1 MLDSLKGDPAFST
14 TMQDISV
21 VATTAEKLHMYSPTL
36 LVFNGKLRWNGPI
49 SLDIIRQI
57 ARGDTPEPKPYK
69 VKLGENL
76 FSGTV
81 EHLTE
86 DTVPDTCLPCVNT
99 SQKSVCTEKA
109 SWVKQIRD
117 SFHLPHLGILH
128 YSGDQCV
135 GGAEFVPSRAVPYP
149 VPRGDKIAFL
159 TCSFLSDEVADY
171 RTAPLRKLEE
181 ELPGLGFSEL
191 IAVVSEE
198 VVFPNG
204 TLKWFLGRGY
214 RDLGEV
220 YFEERD
226 FARQHLVK
234 KEL

>member
-1 MLDSLKGDPAFST
+1 MHEYP
-14 TMQDISV
+14 
-21 VATTAEKLHMYSPTL
+21 
-36 LVFNGKLRWNGPI
+36 
-49 SLDIIRQI
+49 
-57 ARGDTPEPKPYK
+57 
-69 VKLGENL
+69 
-76 FSGTV
+76 
-81 EHLTE
+81 
-86 DTVPDTCLPCVNT
+86 
-99 SQKSVCTEKA
+99 QKSVCAEKA

-135 GGAEFVPSRAVPYP
+135 GGAEFVPSLAVPYP
-149 VPRGDKIAFL
+149 VPKGDKMAFL

-191 IAVVSEE
+191 IAVVSED

-204 TLKWFLGRGY
+204 TLKWFLDRGY